1 MKGVFTLGI
10 YIAIGI
16 TDAAFGQTRVTTTAE
31 RITTAERLGP
41 VAPMSAG
48 MTFSSHSRM
57 NRTKPIDHPAARSG
71 GADMGQGRAD
81 H

>member
-16 TDAAFGQTRVTTTAE
+16 TGAAFGQTRVTTTAE

-48 MTFSSHSRM
+48 AKSGSLFEPQPDERAA
-57 NRTKPIDHPAARSG
+57 TKPIDLPAPRCG
-71 GADMGQGRAD
+71 W
-81 H
+81 